1 MSNYLSIDIGGT
13 NLKYGIL
20 NNSGNLISHDKLQ
33 TPAKNI
39 IEFTNAIF
47 SIIDKYQSS
56 IKGIAISVPGKID
69 DTGTIHHGGSL
80 PFLDKVNLKKIIEDK
95 YRIYTSIE
103 NDGKSAALAELW
115 LGNLNNIDNSAAI
128 VLGTGVGGG
137 IVINGQLLYGEHFQ
151 AGEFSFML
159 NNFTKDDF
167 LKAAVGANT
176 SAVGMIK
183 KIGSLKK
190 LSNISDGIEVFNFIN
205 KKDPEAFPIFKEFCS
220 YVAKLILN
228 IQSVV
233 DLKRFVIGGGISA
246 QPIVT
251 DTINE
256 EYDKILNSTPIIK
269 DSLTRPEILN
279 AKFQN
284 NANLYGALYG
294 LLIKVDDKKDYIAQ

>member
-20 NNSGNLISHDKLQ
+20 NNSGNLISHDKIQ

-39 IEFTNAIF
+39 IEFTNAVF
-47 SIIDKYQSS
+47 GIIEKYQSN

-80 PFLDKVNLKKIIEDK
+80 PFLDKVNLKKMIEDK
-95 YRIYTSIE
+95 YKIYTSIE

-115 LGNLNNIDNSAAI
+115 LGNLNGVNNSAAI

-159 NNFTKDDF
+159 NNFTDSNF
-167 LKAAVGANT
+167 LRSAVGANT

-183 KIGSLKK
+183 EIGLLKK
-190 LSNISDGIEVFNFIN
+190 LSDPSDGIKVFNFIN
-205 KKDPEAFPIFKEFCS
+205 EKDSQAYPIFQNFCS

-233 DLKRFVIGGGISA
+233 DLRRFVIGGGISA
-246 QPIVT
+246 QSIVT
-251 DTINE
+251 ETINE

-269 DSLTRPEILN
+269 DTLTRPEILN

-294 LLIKVDDKKDYIAQ
+294 LLIKVDDKEDYIAQ